1 MRPRPTTRRDLRPAR
16 WRVAWAL
23 CLGCV
28 ALVQAGCAGAL
39 RVVRG
44 GGDERRCTL
53 LMTNDSEAHFDGAR
67 LGIDPPQY
75 LGTISRIAARKRA
88 LLADRPGGVLL
99 ISAGDVLQGRYM
111 DRVDKDRARAAKEAW
126 LVYDAAGYDLGT
138 LGNHEFDAG
147 PEVLKQALLGLR
159 RYRLVVSNLARDSPT
174 LDNRDGKLWDEHVVR
189 ECGGIRV
196 GFLGLLTPQ
205 TRTISQ
211 FGDTRFSDPDDP
223 VAPAARRAIARLR
236 GLGAEA
242 IVAITHLG
250 LEHDV
255 ELARS
260 VPDIDVILGG
270 HSHTLMKTW
279 RRVGRTT
286 IVQSG
291 ERFSH
296 LGQLELV
303 LGVAGGVDSERSS
316 WRVQPIDDSLPQ
328 DATIAARVEALRA
341 DFAKEVVVGT
351 RSVPWEL
358 RGPGRRVYGRRV
370 ARALWRYAGAR
381 NAEGKPIDGA
391 MINAGGLRTGTT
403 YPPGPVTNFEIKAI
417 HPFGNRLVIVALSGE
432 ALRDVL
438 EHACSDGR
446 RGAAGERLEA
456 YGVRFRC
463 QASNP
468 HVEYRLEQG
477 RPHAIVR
484 RGQRVIEAMVGDRPL
499 QPDGQYRVVVN
510 DYLAQGGSGFAVLSW
525 NPRTCIQGTA
535 FEADGC
541 RGELTE
547 AEIVEL
553 AVQDG
558 SFDAPV
564 AE

>member
-1 MRPRPTTRRDLRPAR
+1 MA
-16 WRVAWAL
+16 AL
-23 CLGCV
+23 GLALLG
-28 ALVQAGCAGAL
+28 LLQAGCGGAL
-39 RVVRG
+39 GAV
-44 GGDERRCTL
+44 GGDRGDRRCLL
-53 LMTNDSEAHFDGAR
+53 LMTNDSEAHFDGQR

-75 LGTISRIAARKRA
+75 LGTLSRIAAHKRA
-88 LLADRPGGVLL
+88 RLAERPGGVLL

-126 LVYDAAGYDLGT
+126 QLYDAAGYDLGT

-147 PEVLKQALLGLR
+147 PAVLKQAILGLR

-189 ECGGIRV
+189 DCGGLKV
-196 GFLGLLTPQ
+196 GFLGLLTPS

-211 FGDTRFSDPDDP
+211 FGDTRFSDPDDA
-223 VAPAARRAIARLR
+223 VVPAAKRAIAALR
-236 GLGAEA
+236 GLGAEV
-242 IVAITHLG
+242 IVAVTHLG
-250 LEHDV
+250 LEHDI
-255 ELARS
+255 ELARG
-260 VPDIDVILGG
+260 VQDIDVILGG
-270 HSHTLMKTW
+270 HSHTLMKEW
-279 RRVGRTT
+279 RRVGRTY

-296 LGQLELV
+296 LGHFELV
-303 LGVAGGVDSERSS
+303 ANAAGGVDGKRSS
-316 WRVQPIDDSLPQ
+316 WRVLPIDDAMPQ
-328 DATIAARVEALRA
+328 DDTIAARVEALRA
-341 DFAKEVVVGT
+341 DFAKEVVVGK

-358 RGPGRRVYGRRV
+358 RGPGRRTYGRRV
-370 ARALWRYAGAR
+370 ARALWRYAAAR

-391 MINAGGLRTGTT
+391 MINAGGLRTGAT
-403 YPPGPVTNFEIKAI
+403 YPVGPVTNFEIKAI

-446 RGAAGERLEA
+446 RGGAGERVEA

-468 HVEYRLEQG
+468 HVEYQLEQG
-477 RPHAIVR
+477 RPRAIQR
-484 RGQRVIEAMVGDRPL
+484 RGQRVIDAMVGDRPL

-525 NPRTCIQGTA
+525 NPRTCVQGTA
-535 FEADGC
+535 FETDGC
-541 RGELTE
+541 RGESTE
-547 AEIVEL
+547 AEIVEQ
-553 AVQDG
+553 AVLDG